1 MVSPGT
7 YAAVSAACAV
17 AVIYHA
23 VSTRRQFYP
32 VMLYLSHSKISL
44 LFLLNMGFVMMCGLW
59 QLVNMI
65 FLGPLRETEVER
77 LNEQVWREVMEILF
91 AMTVFREE
99 FSLYFMFLITVLLFM
114 KAHHWLAQKRVEYIE
129 TTPSVPTLSHVRLC
143 TFMALLLTLDCLF
156 FHRSFSHLLKTREAS
171 VSLFFAF
178 EYTILVS
185 TTIGTF
191 IKYALHMGDTYM
203 EGRFTGKAVCLFY
216 LELVQDL
223 LHLSLYL
230 LFFLVIFMN
239 YGLPL
244 HLVRELY
251 ETFRNFKNRIAD
263 YLRYR
268 RLTYNMNERFA
279 DANAED
285 LIRDATCIVCREDM
299 VEAKKLPCGH
309 LFHIH
314 CLRQWL
320 ERQNTCPTC
329 RAPVLGPDD
338 EPSIDQ
344 LEEEQ
349 FENEVQAEE
358 GEIDFTPE
366 NAGENADGNA
376 EYNVEPAV
384 ENATNWSQVHAA
396 ATTAAAN
403 YGSSFLLPVLS
414 RGYSIWYP
422 MLLPSYTQAHTS
434 GQANMDVTGSGEEL
448 CNVASS
454 LTRDT
459 FCPALM
465 VNVYNQ
471 HNVLQRWI
479 WKHNM
484 VQTAELFSQLQ
495 QNAMQP
501 CFLPHASS
509 SASPL
514 VDPNSSSRSL
524 IREQQAEDAQNNL
537 HPSCANSDSQNDVQL
552 TYLRGVSEIL
562 ERHLQHC
569 VELQHQIG
577 ALTLAQ
583 PSSISRDTKEDSKDG
598 STVFHLRELNE
609 ESESRSR
616 VELGDTAASKNDS
629 LSLSTNPLYNTSLPS
644 SSSSSTGRADT

>member
-129 TTPSVPTLSHVRLC
+129 TTPSVPTLSHKSEKSV
-143 TFMALLLTLDCLF
+143 THALMGVMKVHNSGIDHNWD
-156 FHRSFSHLLKTREAS
+156 FH
-171 VSLFFAF
+171 
-178 EYTILVS
+178 
-185 TTIGTF
+185 
-191 IKYALHMGDTYM
+191 
-203 EGRFTGKAVCLFY
+203 
-216 LELVQDL
+216 Q
-223 LHLSLYL
+223 
-230 LFFLVIFMN
+230 FLVNIVINACAMN

-414 RGYSIWYP
+414 RGYSIWY
-422 MLLPSYTQAHTS
+422 
-434 GQANMDVTGSGEEL
+434 
-448 CNVASS
+448 
-454 LTRDT
+454 R
-459 FCPALM
+459 
-465 VNVYNQ
+465 
-471 HNVLQRWI
+471 
-479 WKHNM
+479 
-484 VQTAELFSQLQ
+484 
-495 QNAMQP
+495 
-501 CFLPHASS
+501 CF
-509 SASPL
+509 
-514 VDPNSSSRSL
+514 
-524 IREQQAEDAQNNL
+524 
-537 HPSCANSDSQNDVQL
+537 
-552 TYLRGVSEIL
+552 VSV
-562 ERHLQHC
+562 H
-569 VELQHQIG
+569 
-577 ALTLAQ
+577 
-583 PSSISRDTKEDSKDG
+583 
-598 STVFHLRELNE
+598 
-609 ESESRSR
+609 
-616 VELGDTAASKNDS
+616 
-629 LSLSTNPLYNTSLPS
+629 
-644 SSSSSTGRADT
+644 

>member
-1 MVSPGT
+1 MVNPGS
-7 YAAVSAACAV
+7 YAAVSTACAV

-23 VSTRRQFYP
+23 FSTRRQFYP

-44 LFLLNMGFVMMCGLW
+44 LFLLNMGFVTMCGLW
-59 QLVNMI
+59 QCVNVI
-65 FLGPLRETEVER
+65 FLGALRETEVER

-91 AMTVFREE
+91 AMTVFRDE
-99 FSLYFMFLITVLLFM
+99 FNLYFMFLITVLLFI

-129 TTPSVPTLSHVRLC
+129 TTPSVPTLSH
-143 TFMALLLTLDCLF
+143 
-156 FHRSFSHLLKTREAS
+156 
-171 VSLFFAF
+171 
-178 EYTILVS
+178 
-185 TTIGTF
+185 
-191 IKYALHMGDTYM
+191 YALHMGDIYM
-203 EGRFTGKAVCLFY
+203 EGRFTGKAVCLYY

-263 YLRYR
+263 YIRYR

-309 LFHIH
+309 LFHVH

-329 RAPVLGPDD
+329 RAPVLGPED

-344 LEEEQ
+344 LEDEQ
-349 FENEVQAEE
+349 FEDEVQAEE
-358 GEIDFTPE
+358 GDIDFIQE
-366 NAGENADGNA
+366 NAVENADG
-376 EYNVEPAV
+376 EDNVEPAV
-384 ENATNWSQVHAA
+384 ENATNWLQVQAA

-414 RGYSIWYP
+414 HGYAIWYP
-422 MLLPSYTQAHTS
+422 MLLTNYPQAHLS
-434 GQANMDVTGSGEEL
+434 GPANMDVTESGEQL
-448 CNVASS
+448 CNVASIR
-454 LTRDT
+454 RDT
-459 FCPALM
+459 FAPAMM
-465 VNVYNQ
+465 VNVRNQ

-501 CFLPHASS
+501 CSLPHGLS

-514 VDPNSSSRSL
+514 VDPNSSSTSL
-524 IREQQAEDAQNNL
+524 IREQQAGDAQNHL
-537 HPSCANSDSQNDVQL
+537 HPSFANSIVQNDVQL

-562 ERHLQHC
+562 EKHLQHC
-569 VELQHQIG
+569 VELQHQVG

-583 PSSISRDTKEDSKDG
+583 PLSFSGDTKEDTKEG
-598 STVFHLRELNE
+598 STILQLRELKE

-616 VELGDTAASKNDS
+616 VELVDTAASKNDS
-629 LSLSTNPLYNTSLPS
+629 LLLSTNPLYNTSLPS
-644 SSSSSTGRADT
+644 SSGSSTERADTS